1 MSQPLTLDE
10 FNAIWDSHRKE
21 TLHPLIYTPKPFKLT
36 KRKTVSEAIKEVKQ
50 TEWGV
55 PYEVITQPKVTKEVI
70 DTNRVT
76 DLYKAAGKLIYGI
89 EFKRVSAEGK
99 GRFNPKTKKIMYL
112 KSENAGMAD
121 LQGLYKGR
129 LICVEVKRPGEK
141 QLDSQVK
148 FQNWVEQGGGIYL
161 LIHNFTEF
169 QTELNKLL
177 TL

>member
-1 MSQPLTLDE
+1 MNQPLTLDE
-10 FNAIWDSHRKE
+10 FNAIWDAHRKE
-21 TLHPLIYTPKPFKLT
+21 TLHPLIYSPKPFKLT
-36 KRKTVSEAIKEVKQ
+36 KRKTVSEAVKEIKQ

-76 DLYKAAGKLIYGI
+76 DLYKAAGKLLYGI

-141 QLDSQVK
+141 QLESQVK
-148 FQNWVEQGGGIYL
+148 FQKWVEQGGGIYL
-161 LIHNFTEF
+161 LIHSFTEF
-169 QTELNKLL
+169 QTELNKICKI
-177 TL
+177 